1 MTSNSNI
8 IAIRHNLSRI
18 HVDTV
23 LQLNAEGATIPFMAR
38 YRKDKIGGMDEVQIR
53 LVLEED
59 KKLQEIHERK
69 KFIIQSIQSQGFLTD
84 QLMQAIEAATTIPD
98 LEDIYLPYKPKRKT
112 KAQIAREHG
121 LEPLAI
127 LLLNQHLTTDC
138 TEEAEKYL
146 NEHVL
151 TSTDA
156 LAGAMSII
164 AEQMNENTSIRSA
177 LRQLFWKQGI
187 VAVEVIASKENE
199 GIKFKDYYH
208 FSEPVASIPSHRML
222 AVLRGFMEGVLKLSI
237 TPPEEKAI
245 SIIENHYLK
254 TIPSNAGQY
263 VQKAAK
269 DAWRRLLQPSLES
282 ECRTD
287 LKNIADEEAIEVFAE
302 NLKQLLLSAPLGNKK
317 ILAIDPGIRTGC
329 KVVCLDEYGTLLH
342 HTLIFIHEENGRK
355 KAAETI
361 TQLISTYQTDAIA
374 IGDGTAGRETEQLVK
389 SLESGLP
396 VFMVNEDGAS
406 IYSAS
411 DAAREEFPDLDITI
425 RGAISIG
432 RRLMDPLAELVK
444 IEPKSIG
451 IGQYQHDVNQSRL
464 REKLDQA
471 VISCVN
477 KVGVNVNTA
486 SKHLLSYVSGIGPA
500 LADNIVQHRLKNGVF
515 SNRTELLSV
524 SRLGTKAFEQC
535 AGFLRIKNG
544 TQPLDASAVHP
555 ESYSLIETLARDM
568 DTSLSALIGNTTLIE
583 AIPIKKYVTEQTGI
597 LTIKDILEELKKPGL
612 DPRQTLEVFEFAPIY
627 TFDDVRVGMIVPG
640 IVTNITRFGA
650 FVDIGVKQDG
660 LVHVSEIANR
670 YIKDPSE
677 ALKLQDKVTVKVLE
691 TDKERKRIQL
701 SIRQAEQKQQV
712 KRHKNAGVSTVKQKA
727 PASMQEALSAL
738 KKKFEK

>member
-1 MTSNSNI
+1 
-8 IAIRHNLSRI
+8 
-18 HVDTV
+18 
-23 LQLNAEGATIPFMAR
+23 
-38 YRKDKIGGMDEVQIR
+38 
-53 LVLEED
+53 
-59 KKLQEIHERK
+59 
-69 KFIIQSIQSQGFLTD
+69 
-84 QLMQAIEAATTIPD
+84 
-98 LEDIYLPYKPKRKT
+98 
-112 KAQIAREHG
+112 
-121 LEPLAI
+121 
-127 LLLNQHLTTDC
+127 
-138 TEEAEKYL
+138 
-146 NEHVL
+146 
-151 TSTDA
+151 
-156 LAGAMSII
+156 
-164 AEQMNENTSIRSA
+164 
-177 LRQLFWKQGI
+177 
-187 VAVEVIASKENE
+187 
-199 GIKFKDYYH
+199 
-208 FSEPVASIPSHRML
+208 
-222 AVLRGFMEGVLKLSI
+222 
-237 TPPEEKAI
+237 
-245 SIIENHYLK
+245 
-254 TIPSNAGQY
+254 
-263 VQKAAK
+263 
-269 DAWRRLLQPSLES
+269 
-282 ECRTD
+282 
-287 LKNIADEEAIEVFAE
+287 
-302 NLKQLLLSAPLGNKK
+302 
-317 ILAIDPGIRTGC
+317 
-329 KVVCLDEYGTLLH
+329 
-342 HTLIFIHEENGRK
+342 
-355 KAAETI
+355 
-361 TQLISTYQTDAIA
+361 
-374 IGDGTAGRETEQLVK
+374 
-389 SLESGLP
+389 
-396 VFMVNEDGAS
+396 
-406 IYSAS
+406 
-411 DAAREEFPDLDITI
+411 
-425 RGAISIG
+425 
-432 RRLMDPLAELVK
+432 MDPLAELVK

-515 SNRTELLSV
+515 ANRTELLSV

-544 TQPLDASAVHP
+544 THPLDASAVHP
-555 ESYSLIETLARDM
+555 ESYPLIETLARDM

-627 TFDDVRVGMIVPG
+627 NFDDVRVGMIVPG